1 MFHLGYLLKSDAVRS
16 YLELLSQEFQSIKF
30 IVQPIQLPLEDL
42 LIVPFLLLQA
52 LDLQNPAI
60 HDRRALASG
69 LDKIVTPFLICG
81 NFLFYCRIKLLGHLA
96 PLLCIINDVEAVYH
110 QRSVVA
116 VKITQQSDEVLEDIH
131 PLHVRPG
138 DEVVKELG
146 GLHKFMVWDRPIL
159 TDSGGF
165 QVFSLAGL
173 RKIKEEGVYFQ
184 SHIDGRRIFM
194 GPEESM
200 QIQSNLASTIA
211 MAFDECPSSVAER
224 SYVEHSVARTTRW
237 LKRCK
242 KEMRRLNGMETTINR
257 KQMLFGINQGAIFD
271 DIRVEHA
278 KQIAELDL
286 DGYAIG
292 GLAVGESHEE
302 MYHILDVTVPHLP
315 LEKPT
320 YLMGVGTP
328 ANILEG
334 VERGVDF
341 FDCVYPS
348 RNGRHG
354 HLYTNQ
360 GKMNLFNQKYERDS
374 RPIEEGCQCPACRH
388 YSRAYIRHL
397 LKAKEMLGMRLCVLH
412 NLYFYNTMMEEIR
425 EALDQE
431 RFHSY
436 KEEKLYGMG
445 QK

>member
-1 MFHLGYLLKSDAVRS
+1 MYRLLKQEGRAKRG
-16 YLELLSQEFQSIKF
+16 EFQTVHGVIQTPVFMNVGTAAAIKGAVSTQDLKE
-30 IVQPIQLPLEDL
+30 IGAQVQLS
-42 LIVPFLLLQA
+42 
-52 LDLQNPAI
+52 N
-60 HDRRALASG
+60 
-69 LDKIVTPFLICG
+69 T
-81 NFLFYCRIKLLGHLA
+81 
-96 PLLCIINDVEAVYH
+96 YH
-110 QRSVVA
+110 
-116 VKITQQSDEVLEDIH
+116 
-131 PLHVRPG
+131 LHVRPG
-138 DEVVKELG
+138 DETVKKLG

-173 RKIKEEGVYFQ
+173 RKIKEEGVYFN
-184 SHIDGRRIFM
+184 SHIDGKKIFM

-224 SYVEHSVARTTRW
+224 SYVEDSVARTTRW
-237 LKRCK
+237 LVRCK
-242 KEMRRLNGMETTINR
+242 QEMKRLNGLETTINQN
-257 KQMLFGINQGAIFD
+257 QMLFGINQGAIFD
-271 DIRVEHA
+271 DIRIDHA
-278 KQIAELDL
+278 KAIAELEL
-286 DGYAIG
+286 DGYAVG
-292 GLAVGESHEE
+292 GLAVGESHDE
-302 MYHILDVTVPHLP
+302 MYHVLDVTVPHLP

-354 HLYTNQ
+354 HVYTNQ
-360 GKMNLFNQKYERDS
+360 GKLNLFNQKFELDAA
-374 RPIEEGCQCPACRH
+374 PIEEGCQCPACRH

-425 EALDQE
+425 DALDAG
-431 RFHSY
+431 RFHAY

-445 QK
+445 QSRET